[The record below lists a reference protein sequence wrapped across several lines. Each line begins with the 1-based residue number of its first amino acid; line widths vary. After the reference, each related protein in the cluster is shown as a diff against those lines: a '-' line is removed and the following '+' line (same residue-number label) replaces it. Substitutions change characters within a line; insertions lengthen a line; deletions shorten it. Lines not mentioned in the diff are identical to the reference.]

1 MSENGINPQ
10 VKSIEPIFH
19 LNGKS
24 LDANPVGQAQ
34 VCCPLGLSG
43 GWDIS
48 TGRHWHSH
56 GSKSLT
62 FKMFFYISPAQVPE
76 RTITAY
82 LDVQFNHD
90 YITQLAMWQF
100 WSFQKLVKGKI
111 AEPQIH
117 MISIVYPQAMD
128 EILCFLQIFPQKPRG
143 NDHDVHPVHSPPRC
157 AEEDLVNLPFL
168 QLCRVGKLADRWF
181 SEIFRR
187 IFRRVSYERRVRPG
201 FITSS

>member
-1 MSENGINPQ
+1 MEYYIYIYIHNLYRYLIISCITNLYLGVSENGINPQ

-128 EILCFLQIFPQKPRG
+128 EILCFLQIFP
-143 NDHDVHPVHSPPRC
+143 
-157 AEEDLVNLPFL
+157 L
-168 QLCRVGKLADRWF
+168 QRSSA
-181 SEIFRR
+181 
-187 IFRRVSYERRVRPG
+187 SY
-201 FITSS
+201 TSSQGHYGSENHHQSSK